1 MYDGWLRFLVDMWV
15 TNPLERSHRAD
26 VMWLGGPDAPA
37 DSGELGWSVTMRL
50 GAEAATLVANDTDL
64 SPAPEGRMRLI
75 PGSGTGS
82 GDGLW
87 SLSYRATPVTEG
99 DDHVEIQFAWPRL
112 GMEPCAVSVPV
123 R

>member
-1 MYDGWLRFLVDMWV
+1 MAQVPGGHVGDQPPGTESPCGR
-15 TNPLERSHRAD
+15 HG
-26 VMWLGGPDAPA
+26 LGGPDAPA